1 MNDLSTTGQAN
12 ALGASATD
20 NSQPREH
27 LPDSDGSLAD
37 QDPKQEKGIDSEQV
51 TKKKSLFA
59 RPWSRKQLGGIILMT
74 ENSYQLYHSNHD
86 DPSYKVRANHPVY
99 AVHNFP
105 DPGLL
110 QHNGTWYAFGTN
122 PKKHDPNTIHIPVAT
137 SSNFVNWTLHD
148 DYDAMPTLG
157 GWERSVNHWAP
168 DAIQRDDGKF
178 VIYYSG
184 QTKNFKTHHCI
195 GAAVSKDT
203 DPLGPYIPLNESLAC
218 PHKYGGAID
227 PSPFKDIDGKLYV
240 VYKGDGNSVG
250 SGGYCGN
257 TRKPRRPVPL
267 ILQELESDGITKI
280 GEPKIILDID
290 DTDGPLIEAPDIIR
304 SKDGVYYLFF
314 SSHCFTSLGY
324 NVKYAHARSLKGPYT
339 RADRPLLQTTD
350 FGLEAPGGASISK
363 DGTKMVFHA
372 KCGGWRCMF
381 ASGLDIRSG
390 NNTIVLSALDFR
402 VSGNHSV
409 NGTEMSVSP

>member
-1 MNDLSTTGQAN
+1 MHSLGSSEGGTEGIGLDCTFLCTFGPFQSARRASLFTATQPSSVKNLHFIYSFHALVNSYPGFSSNIRSDAKFEIHFTYQMNDLSTTGQAN

-59 RPWSRKQLGGIILMT
+59 RPWSRKQLGIFSVLLFLGLGLVAIIIALPIIYT
-74 ENSYQLYHSNHD
+74 RRNHPDDGDSYQLYHSNHD

-168 DAIQRDDGKF
+168 DAIQR
-178 VIYYSG
+178 VSRSP
-184 QTKNFKTHHCI
+184 QT
-195 GAAVSKDT
+195 
-203 DPLGPYIPLNESLAC
+203 YILTS
-218 PHKYGGAID
+218 
-227 PSPFKDIDGKLYV
+227 
-240 VYKGDGNSVG
+240 
-250 SGGYCGN
+250 
-257 TRKPRRPVPL
+257 T
-267 ILQELESDGITKI
+267 
-280 GEPKIILDID
+280 
-290 DTDGPLIEAPDIIR
+290 
-304 SKDGVYYLFF
+304 YL
-314 SSHCFTSLGY
+314 
-324 NVKYAHARSLKGPYT
+324 
-339 RADRPLLQTTD
+339 
-350 FGLEAPGGASISK
+350 
-363 DGTKMVFHA
+363 
-372 KCGGWRCMF
+372 
-381 ASGLDIRSG
+381 
-390 NNTIVLSALDFR
+390 
-402 VSGNHSV
+402 
-409 NGTEMSVSP
+409 TEFI